1 MDRAIGQLRTYL
13 KKAGLRENTLLWYC
27 GDNGVPQEGR
37 LDMPLRGHKGQLYE
51 GGLRVPGILEWPA
64 VISRPRTTQVNAV
77 TSDMLPTICD
87 LLGLALPRRPLD
99 GISLKPLLDGTMTVR
114 PQPICF
120 WAYDV
125 RHERKSNPEPYIRR
139 ELQEGTTPT
148 ATLMNGRYTRT
159 FENYRHPRIRPE
171 DFRGDAA
178 ILDNRYK
185 LLVVG
190 EPPATELYD
199 VREDPGEKVNLIARE
214 PTLAKRMEQQLR
226 DWQRSVL
233 TSLTGADYAS
243 D

>member
-1 MDRAIGQLRTYL
+1 
-13 KKAGLRENTLLWYC
+13 
-27 GDNGVPQEGR
+27 
-37 LDMPLRGHKGQLYE
+37 
-51 GGLRVPGILEWPA
+51 
-64 VISRPRTTQVNAV
+64 
-77 TSDMLPTICD
+77 
-87 LLGLALPRRPLD
+87 
-99 GISLKPLLDGTMTVR
+99 
-114 PQPICF
+114 
-120 WAYDV
+120 
-125 RHERKSNPEPYIRR
+125 
-139 ELQEGTTPT
+139 
-148 ATLMNGRYTRT
+148 MNGRYTRT

-214 PTLAKRMEQQLR
+214 PALAKRMEQQLR